1 MYLLFSLCRV
11 SGVPIPTIKW
21 QFRGK
26 SGSKFV
32 PLAET
37 GSVLRIN
44 NVEAKHDGQ
53 YKCVAENALAKDE
66 KVTTLIVQGKRFLTL

>member
-1 MYLLFSLCRV
+1 MCRV
-11 SGVPIPTIKW
+11 SGVPKPTIKW

-66 KVTTLIVQGKRFLTL
+66 KVTTLILQGKRFLTL